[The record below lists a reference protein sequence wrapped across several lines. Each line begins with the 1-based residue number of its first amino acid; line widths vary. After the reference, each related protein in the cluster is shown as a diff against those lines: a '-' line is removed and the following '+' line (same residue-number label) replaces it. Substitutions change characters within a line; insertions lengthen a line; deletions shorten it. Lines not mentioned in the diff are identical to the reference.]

1 MGLIGSIAVF
11 TSHMFESDCFGFF
24 LAHVTSTLTGV
35 VCTMLVLLEMGM
47 RASEDS
53 GVVQAAWWDLASV
66 PPEHLVMAGQLG
78 GLLFLIGLSL
88 HRLILAFSLHPF
100 AQPLRAPQSAKTLL
114 QRQHSHI
121 SFDAEALPKMELL
134 PPPRASAARSGVRQA
149 ALASIG
155 QLSRDDLEPEEE
167 EVEMQEEIEIANSES
182 SDGLCAGVLQV
193 LLEASDWPA
202 SHCLTPHRV
211 RSGAPLIHW
220 KLVPRSLQDEEG
232 AHVSNEVLRELAS
245 SSSATN
251 LQRQDALELIPT
263 IQNSNQEVGSN
274 QQKLQDALS
283 NGAGIQA
290 SGSQDVARRVAEQ
303 AEQAEPDEDGASS
316 GEVVLTIGDDG
327 RESETKGRC
336 HSAHPRSSTAASGL
350 KGQAAADMV

>member
-1 MGLIGSIAVF
+1 
-11 TSHMFESDCFGFF
+11 
-24 LAHVTSTLTGV
+24 
-35 VCTMLVLLEMGM
+35 
-47 RASEDS
+47 
-53 GVVQAAWWDLASV
+53 
-66 PPEHLVMAGQLG
+66 MAGQLG

-220 KLVPRSLQDEEG
+220 KLVPRSLQDEDRIG
-232 AHVSNEVLRELAS
+232 HWWY
-245 SSSATN
+245 
-251 LQRQDALELIPT
+251 
-263 IQNSNQEVGSN
+263 
-274 QQKLQDALS
+274 S

-290 SGSQDVARRVAEQ
+290 SGSQDVARRV